1 MTLLLIVQEYG
12 TMSRL
17 NGKSR
22 EVLDA
27 CLSSE
32 SPEVRAK
39 VYEIINVSGL
49 EADDPMF
56 LILALTG
63 QMRVFLEAAPTELS
77 KLLAD
82 WKESNAKSLEEIYNA
97 ITLIQEKQQ
106 QQALTIA
113 EKIEKVSNK
122 CVSDIKN
129 AGSAATSAIADANSE
144 TLAQASDAR
153 DEVRR
158 LKNEIQGLYAQI
170 EEDRQTN
177 HEILK
182 VLLKRTG
189 TTMNGLDKAVAQID
203 RSHSRIQQLQVN
215 SIWVRLTDWVTPLVL
230 LILWGILAMTIGM
243 RFSEYLYPRSVKL
256 SGREL
261 MEWNLARLIKC
272 QKDLNPKC
280 TFWIVPPEQRK

>member
-1 MTLLLIVQEYG
+1 
-12 TMSRL
+12 MSKF
-17 NGKSR
+17 NGNRKISDA
-22 EVLDA
+22 LDA

-32 SPEVRAK
+32 SPEIKAK
-39 VYEIINVSGL
+39 VHEIINVSGL
-49 EADDPMF
+49 DADDPMF

-63 QMRVFLEAAPTELS
+63 QMRVFLEAAPSELS

-82 WKESNAKSLEEIYNA
+82 WKESYAKSLEEIYNA
-97 ITLIQEKQQ
+97 ISLVQETQQ
-106 QQALTIA
+106 QQAENIA
-113 EKIEKVSNK
+113 QKIEKVSNK
-122 CVSDIKN
+122 CVSDIKK

-144 TLAQASDAR
+144 TLAQAQDTR

-170 EEDRQTN
+170 EKDRQTN

-182 VLLKRTG
+182 VLLTRTG

-203 RSHSRIQQLQVN
+203 RSHGRIQKLTVN
-215 SIWVRLTDWVTPLVL
+215 SIWVRLTDWFSPIVVL
-230 LILWGILAMTIGM
+230 FFWGGICLAIGM

-272 QKDLNPKC
+272 QKDKNPKC
-280 TFWIVPPEQRK
+280 TFWIVPPEQR

>member
-1 MTLLLIVQEYG
+1 
-12 TMSRL
+12 MSRL
-17 NGKSR
+17 NGKAS

-97 ITLIQEKQQ
+97 ITLIQETQQ
-106 QQALTIA
+106 QQAETIA
-113 EKIEKVSNK
+113 QKIEKVSNK
-122 CVSDIKN
+122 CVADIKD
-129 AGSAATSAIADANSE
+129 AGSAATSAIAEANGE
-144 TLAQASDAR
+144 TLAQASDAL

-158 LKNEIQGLYAQI
+158 LKNEIQSLYAQI

-203 RSHSRIQQLQVN
+203 RSHGRIQKLTVN
-215 SIWVRLTDWVTPLVL
+215 SIWVRLTDWVTPLVV